1 MTRCHNALK
10 AGLIAAAIAAA
21 SVHAAAAAEPWRRIF
36 DGHSLKGWIPKIA
49 RHPLGDNYKE
59 TFVAD
64 HGAIRVSYAG
74 YDRFAAQFGHLMY
87 QTPLKAYR
95 LRLRYRVLPSTLPDI
110 PGWAHSNSGVMFMG
124 QAPETMTLNQ
134 SFPVSLEFQILGP
147 DGPGP
152 RPTGS
157 VCTPGTNIFFDGVM
171 AVPHCTT
178 SHGPTIPD
186 GTWVKLEL
194 EVLPTGEITQ
204 RINGAEVLHY
214 ARPELDPRDADARPL
229 IAARGG
235 NLTLTEGYISLQS
248 EGHPVEFKDIEIQ
261 QIR

>member
-1 MTRCHNALK
+1 MTRLSIASR
-10 AGLIAAAIAAA
+10 AGLLAAALFLAAA
-21 SVHAAAAAEPWRRIF
+21 QPAASAERWKPIF
-36 DGHSLKGWIPKIA
+36 NGRTLDGWIPKIA
-49 RHPLGDNYKE
+49 RHPLGDNYKD
-59 TFVAD
+59 TFVVD

-74 YDRFAAQFGHLMY
+74 YDRFAAQFGHLIY
-87 QTPLKAYR
+87 KTPLKAFR
-95 LRLRYRVLPSTLPDI
+95 LRLQYRVLPSTLPDI
-110 PGWAHSNSGVMFMG
+110 PAWAHSNSGVMFMG

-134 SFPVSLEFQILGP
+134 SFPVSIEFQILGP

-157 VCTPGTNIFFDGVM
+157 VCTPGTNIYIDGAM

-194 EVLPTGEITQ
+194 EVLPSGDITE
-204 RINGAEVLHY
+204 RINGAEVMRY
-214 ARPELDPRDADARPL
+214 NRPELDPRDADARPL
-229 IAARGG
+229 IAARNG

-248 EGHPVEFKDIEIQ
+248 EGHPVEFKDIEVQ

>member
-1 MTRCHNALK
+1 MTRHSIASK
-10 AGLIAAAIAAA
+10 AGLLAAALILAAA
-21 SVHAAAAAEPWRRIF
+21 QPAASAEPWRRIF

-49 RHPLGDNYKE
+49 RHPLGENYKD

-64 HGAIRVSYAG
+64 HGTIRVSYAG

-95 LRLRYRVLPSTLPDI
+95 LRLQYRVLPSTLPDI
-110 PGWAHSNSGVMFMG
+110 PAWAHSNSGVMFMG

-134 SFPVSLEFQILGP
+134 SFPVSIEFQILGP

-157 VCTPGTNIFFDGVM
+157 VCTPGTNIFFDAVM

-186 GTWVKLEL
+186 GTWIKLEL

-214 ARPELDPRDADARPL
+214 NRPELDPRDPDAKPL
-229 IAARGG
+229 IAGRKG

-248 EGHPVEFKDIEIQ
+248 EGHPVEFKDIEVQ